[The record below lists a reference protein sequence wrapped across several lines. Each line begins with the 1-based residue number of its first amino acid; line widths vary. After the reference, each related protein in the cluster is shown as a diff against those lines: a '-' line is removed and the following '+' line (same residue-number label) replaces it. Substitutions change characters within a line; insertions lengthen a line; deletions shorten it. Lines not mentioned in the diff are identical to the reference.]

1 MSRFVTALQSKPS
14 ARDGFFLLTAPLVYD
29 SDAAGLRITIETDFE
44 TNFVTGRK
52 LLFVRRIVVPEMDP
66 GSVVHDKLYDTGM
79 VSRALADA
87 VFREAMLVCGVSS
100 WRAWAAWAAVRS
112 VGWRFYKKATG
123 AGTRVGGE
131 ILRMAS
137 AGPDDH
143 SPMQFVSAQL
153 LEQYRAQ
160 AAELDALRQTVAV
173 STDAAQAEPAAH
185 AGPTLG

>member
-1 MSRFVTALQSKPS
+1 MSRFVTGLQSKPS
-14 ARDGFFLLTAPLVYD
+14 ARDGFFLLTEPLVYD

-87 VFREAMLVCGVSS
+87 VFREAMLVCGVPA

-112 VGWRFYKKATG
+112 VGWRFYKKAP
-123 AGTRVGGE
+123 AVGPVSGD
-131 ILRMAS
+131 ILQIAS

-153 LEQYRAQ
+153 LERYRADS
-160 AAELDALRQTVAV
+160 AELEALRQRREV
-173 STDAAQAEPAAH
+173 E
-185 AGPTLG
+185 AG